1 MRWIVSPRFDLAWF
15 IGGAATGYGMLAL
28 HAVFALDMVIVWFA
42 WFVLLDSPHFFATWS
57 RTYLDREEWRARRRL
72 LVSSLSWFLVPPLV
86 LLLSFALYR
95 LQVPQYKVALVV
107 LAAAVNLWAYWHVI
121 RQHYG
126 FMALYQRRNEDHR
139 AIDRR
144 IDTAF
149 LYGTLLAPFAAFVV
163 RHPET
168 RAALG
173 LMPGASQ
180 PARAVVVLSVMI
192 VAAVTIAFAWRQVT
206 RWKHGVAP
214 NVPKLLFL
222 LAVVPLHLVICY
234 SAAVLTAPVL
244 AFAAFVTIFHDVQYH
259 AVVWFYQRN
268 RYRGIDA
275 DRYGPAARVGRSF
288 ATFAL
293 CAVAAGVFMGAVVCG
308 LDIQPGCT
316 PLVASGSLTL
326 FGDVTWREG
335 LFAIFLGFLMHHYFI
350 DQFICRPG
358 RDEVLRRNQGLV
370 TTRRR
375 DP

>member
-28 HAVFALDMVIVWFA
+28 HAVFALDMMIVWFA

-57 RTYLDREEWRARRRL
+57 RTYLDREEWRTRGRL
-72 LVSSLSWFLVPPLV
+72 LLNSLSWFLVPPLV
-86 LLLSFALYR
+86 LLLSFAHYR
-95 LQVPQYKVALVV
+95 LQVPQYEAALVM
-107 LAAAVNLWAYWHVI
+107 LSAAVNLWAYWHVI

-126 FMALYQRRNEDHR
+126 FMALYQRRNEDCR
-139 AIDRR
+139 PIDRR
-144 IDTAF
+144 IDAAF

-173 LMPGASQ
+173 MMPGASQ
-180 PARAVVVLSVMI
+180 PARAIVALSVVI
-192 VAAVTIAFAWRQVT
+192 VAVVTFVFVCRQVA
-206 RWKHGVAP
+206 RRRQAVAP

-234 SAAVLTAPVL
+234 STAVLTAPVL
-244 AFAAFVTIFHDVQYH
+244 AFAAFVTIFHDIQYH

-268 RYRGIDA
+268 RYRGSDGG
-275 DRYGPAARVGRSF
+275 RYGPAAWVGRSF

-293 CAVAAGVFMGAVVCG
+293 CAVAAGVFMGGLVCG
-308 LDIQPGCT
+308 LDVQPGCT
-316 PLVASGSLTL
+316 PLVPSGEMTL
-326 FGDVTWREG
+326 FGDVTWREA

-350 DQFICRPG
+350 DQFIWRPG
-358 RDEVLRRNQGLV
+358 RDEVLRRDLRLA
-370 TTRRR
+370 TA
-375 DP
+375 